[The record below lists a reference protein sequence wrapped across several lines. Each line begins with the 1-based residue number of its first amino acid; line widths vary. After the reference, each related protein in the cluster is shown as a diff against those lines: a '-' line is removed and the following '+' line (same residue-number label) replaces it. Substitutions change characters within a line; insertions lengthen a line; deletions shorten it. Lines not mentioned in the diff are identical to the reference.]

1 MITLSV
7 PTINDRRRDFEK
19 LFGLW
24 SQVNGDNLNVTIDF
38 FGCRFLRQNAVAF
51 LGGIVQLIEYRGGRV
66 GFNWESLAPDVRKN
80 LDENG
85 FIGKFLTG
93 EPPRRGNAIPYRED
107 VIQDKDGLVDYLK
120 SQWLGRDW
128 VHVSRTL
135 RDEIVGRLWEIY
147 ANAFEHA
154 QSPVGI
160 ASCGQ
165 HFPRR
170 RELNL
175 TVVDF
180 GVGIPSNVRV
190 FKKNDEIPSKNA
202 MKWAFQRGTSTK
214 PNGVGR
220 GVGLDLLKEFVRVTG
235 GRLEVFS
242 HEGYALVDDSQET
255 FGELPTFFEGT
266 LVNIV
271 LKCDERFYR
280 LATEKFDDP
289 LF

>member
-1 MITLSV
+1 MVGS
-7 PTINDRRRDFEK
+7 R
-19 LFGLW
+19 
-24 SQVNGDNLNVTIDF
+24 
-38 FGCRFLRQNAVAF
+38 
-51 LGGIVQLIEYRGGRV
+51 LGAREQ
-66 GFNWESLAPDVRKN
+66 D
-80 LDENG
+80 
-85 FIGKFLTG
+85 IG
-93 EPPRRGNAIPYRED
+93 
-107 VIQDKDGLVDYLK
+107 
-120 SQWLGRDW
+120 
-128 VHVSRTL
+128 
-135 RDEIVGRLWEIY
+135 DEIVGRLWEIY